1 MQGVCD
7 VQRLETGIHTHKG
20 TCKRLRKRSKNWS
33 GLERIDPGR
42 KSAVPSGRSNNEKRM
57 RMKVPDEDNGDCASM
72 EETTRLGL
80 VELSREH
87 IFVVADVR

>member
-1 MQGVCD
+1 
-7 VQRLETGIHTHKG
+7 
-20 TCKRLRKRSKNWS
+20 
-33 GLERIDPGR
+33 
-42 KSAVPSGRSNNEKRM
+42 
-57 RMKVPDEDNGDCASM
+57 MKVPDEDNGDCASM